1 MKKFRALIIFAGICS
16 LLTASGVI
24 AGADQVDIDS
34 LRLAASSGR
43 NQALPELSESST
55 LSDYLKY
62 AALNN
67 PGLEASFNRFKAAI
81 ERITQA
87 RSLPDPK
94 FTYQYFVDE
103 AETRVGAQRESFKIS
118 QMFPWFGKLE
128 LKGDIAAQAANSA
141 KQNYEA
147 AKLKLFY
154 DVKNTYYEYYYL
166 SKAIETTRENVAL
179 MKHLEGVARTRFKTA
194 IGSHPDVIR
203 AQVELG
209 KLDDRHQ
216 SLLEMRGPIAARL
229 NAALN
234 RPVGAGIPWPK
245 QIELEDISLED
256 KLLLKELVENN
267 PQLKA
272 IEFEI
277 AKNKENIELAKKNY
291 FPDITVGVGI
301 VKTDNSVVGNP
312 RDNGKDPIIGMVT
325 VNVPIWWEKYAAS
338 VREAK
343 AKYSSSVQLKTA
355 KTNSLSSELKMILY
369 RFDDAGRKI
378 ALYRDTLLPKARE
391 SLKVTEATYRAGGSF
406 NDLVDAQRILLEFTL
421 AYERAL
427 ADHAQSLARLEMLV
441 AGQIPAA
448 GNEKG

>member
-1 MKKFRALIIFAGICS
+1 MLAVS
-16 LLTASGVI
+16 

-34 LRLAASSGR
+34 LRLAASSG
-43 NQALPELSESST
+43 NTKALPELSESSG

-87 RSLPDPK
+87 KSLPDPK
-94 FTYQYFVDE
+94 FTYQYFIDE
-103 AETRVGAQRESFKIS
+103 VETRVGAQRESFNIS

-128 LKGDIAAQAANSA
+128 LEGDIATQAASSA
-141 KQNYEA
+141 RQDYEA
-147 AKLKLFY
+147 VKLKLFY

-166 SKAIETTRENVAL
+166 SKAIETTSENVVL
-179 MKHLEGVARTRFKTA
+179 MKHLEGIARIRFKTA

-209 KLDDRHQ
+209 KLDDQHQ
-216 SLLEMRGPIAARL
+216 ALLEMRSPIAARL

-256 KLLLKELVENN
+256 ELLLAELIQRN

-272 IEFEI
+272 LEFEI
-277 AKNKENIELAKKNY
+277 AKNRENIELAKKNY
-291 FPDITVGVGI
+291 FPDITVGIGI
-301 VKTDNSVVGNP
+301 VKTDNSTVSSP
-312 RDNGKDPIIGMVT
+312 RDNGKDPVIGMVT

-355 KTNSLSSELKMILY
+355 RINSLSSELKMSLY
-369 RFDDAGRKI
+369 RFKDAGRKI

-406 NDLVDAQRILLEFTL
+406 NDLVDAQRILLEFAL

-441 AGQIPAA
+441 ANQIPLS